1 MTKPMREL
9 TAKEKRSIRKLVSDR
24 CANYD
29 NECGCLRLGCEC
41 PMFGIGYTGSAMC
54 RYFREAVLPN
64 DSSLKAAL
72 EDVPVRRC
80 KHCGKS
86 FSAEGRRCYC
96 CDHCA
101 AEAGREQTAVRVR
114 KHRRKVDM

>member
-1 MTKPMREL
+1 MKKPMREL

-41 PMFGIGYTGSAMC
+41 PMSGIGYTGSAMC
-54 RYFREAVLPN
+54 RYFWEAVLPN
-64 DSSLKAAL
+64 DPSLKAAL

-86 FSAEGRRCYC
+86 FPAEGRRLYC
-96 CDHCA
+96 SDHCA
-101 AEAGREQTAVRVR
+101 AEAGRAQTAARVR